1 MLDRT
6 GIPEAVDLIWTVRSV
21 LICVGLSRRWW
32 ERKKRKLLPVKNRG
46 YCSRHGFAGG
56 ATSGTDFA
64 AGFRYEKMNSA
75 DKPGYRKTLRIV
87 DAVQPPIFGVAAHK
101 SYFLFGETLLALG
114 SGITNLTPREPSGA
128 RSVSLPETLPRL
140 ISAPPPE
147 ENAAPLPPHS
157 PRFPRK
163 PHAGNC
169 AENSFSEETGNPFLL
184 NNELIGS
191 MMQYHVI
198 FC

>member
-1 MLDRT
+1 MTAVPLRFVKNEWRLT
-6 GIPEAVDLIWTVRSV
+6 MMTSFVGVDLHRNNFTYCIREN
-21 LICVGLSRRWW
+21 G
-32 ERKKRKLLPVKNRG
+32 EEKKIGKCEISELK
-46 YCSRHGFAGG
+46 GFA
-56 ATSGTDFA
+56 
-64 AGFRYEKMNSA
+64 
-75 DKPGYRKTLRIV
+75 
-87 DAVQPPIFGVAAHK
+87 
-101 SYFLFGETLLALG
+101 
-114 SGITNLTPREPSGA
+114 
-128 RSVSLPETLPRL
+128 SLPETLPRL

>member
-1 MLDRT
+1 MGNLTPGYFCSPPPSSSVRKMAGFHIRT
-6 GIPEAVDLIWTVRSV
+6 GCNRLCVSV
-21 LICVGLSRRWW
+21 VTYTSAQM
-32 ERKKRKLLPVKNRG
+32 PV
-46 YCSRHGFAGG
+46 SRHGFAGG